1 MGFLE
6 DGQYQKLVEGSD
18 LWFRAMVEVGRT
30 YGWRIS
36 ELREMK
42 VSQVNLL
49 NRTIRLE
56 PGTTKN
62 GEGREVSMTKASM
75 SCWRAGSVV
84 RVPTIMC
91 LPGQMVNESKIFESS
106 GGTPVCRLECPT
118 YFFMTSS
125 APPPA
130 TSVGQVWPRA

>member
-1 MGFLE
+1 MNGDVDSLGRFGE
-6 DGQYQKLVEGSD
+6 LVRD
-18 LWFRAMVEVGRT
+18 LLCATSAAVG
-30 YGWRIS
+30 GAAL
-36 ELREMK
+36 LR
-42 VSQVNLL
+42 SLS
-49 NRTIRLE
+49 RTIRLE